1 VIRQRIQEY
10 RMLTRV
16 VDFGAKHL
24 GLFPERTV
32 AGELLAQ
39 ITAAVG
45 KLPEYATWQVTGNES
60 VRTSSRKRTAAR
72 EAVKTQMD
80 AILQT
85 ARALKF
91 QGFSIPK
98 DPKEEDLINGARSF
112 AQAAEPLKR
121 EFIQHG
127 LPPAFVENLNAAIQD
142 LEEALLKRAAGKA
155 ARSGAIREF
164 NKLLDEALNL
174 LDRFEA
180 LVDNTMADNPSVM
193 AAWHVARHVER
204 IPQSK
209 TEPEP
214 KPRPKPEPKPQ
225 AVASPTATHPG
236 DKAAT
241 ATA

>member
-1 VIRQRIQEY
+1 
-10 RMLTRV
+10 MLTRV
-16 VDFGAKHL
+16 VDFGAKRL

-112 AQAAEPLKR
+112 AQAVEPLKR
-121 EFIQHG
+121 EFIQHA

-142 LEEALLKRAAGKA
+142 LEEALLKRAAGNP
-155 ARSGAIREF
+155 ARQGASLELC
-164 NKLLDEALNL
+164 KLLDAPFNAR
-174 LDRFEA
+174 DR
-180 LVDNTMADNPSVM
+180 
-193 AAWHVARHVER
+193 VE
-204 IPQSK
+204 S
-209 TEPEP
+209 
-214 KPRPKPEPKPQ
+214 
-225 AVASPTATHPG
+225 
-236 DKAAT
+236 
-241 ATA
+241 